1 MSDEVVRIDNINLA
15 MLIKK
20 ELEKKEQKKIKN
32 WDCNN

>member
-20 ELEKKEQKKIKN
+20 ELEKKGIEKYKKL
-32 WDCNN
+32 